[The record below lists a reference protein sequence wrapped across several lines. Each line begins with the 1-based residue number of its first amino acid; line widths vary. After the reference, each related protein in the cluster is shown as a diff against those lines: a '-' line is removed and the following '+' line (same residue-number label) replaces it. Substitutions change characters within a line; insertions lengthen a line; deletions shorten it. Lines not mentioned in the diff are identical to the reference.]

1 MKILFSHYAT
11 IDKEGFGRSFMLAR
25 GLAFFGH
32 DVTLLTSQTNGNT
45 FPFKIEIRDD
55 VKIISFPE
63 IVPAFMRRT
72 GFGFVSVILKT
83 IFILGHNFDI
93 YHSDA
98 GHRPSGGI
106 PILFKKMFV
115 KLTYIAEWWDH
126 FGRGGQFDSKKGIRK
141 ITHGYYDLIFEVPE
155 KKIAD
160 GVVCLSS
167 GMFDRARKL
176 QVNKNICVISG
187 GADTESIDFYP
198 TTEHKEK
205 FNIPSSSLTFGFIGM
220 NKGEIHDI
228 TPFIKAINYLI
239 KQGFDI
245 NWYTTGGYIPKNI
258 KEDLN
263 IGNELTEFGWVDY
276 KFFPEIL
283 SCADCFVLTQREDLK
298 SYTRWPNKIGDYL
311 AAGRPILTNPYGEVA
326 HMVADN
332 KQFFFTTQF
341 NAECIAQKIK
351 EIYENGIDQNLR
363 YQIREYAKNEV
374 SWNHK
379 AKELLSFY
387 EKVTKNE

>member
-1 MKILFSHYAT
+1 MKILFSHYAV

-25 GLAFFGH
+25 ELARLGH
-32 DVTLLTSQTNGNT
+32 DVIFLTSQPTSSFF
-45 FPFKIEIRDD
+45 FPFRKEIRNK
-55 VKIISFPE
+55 VKILSFPD
-63 IVPAFMRRT
+63 IVPSFMLRT
-72 GFGFVSVILKT
+72 GFGFLSVIMKAIY
-83 IFILGHNFDI
+83 IFVNESDI

-155 KKIAD
+155 KKLAD
-160 GVVCLSS
+160 GVVCLSN

-176 QVNKNICVISG
+176 KVNKKICVISG
-187 GADTESIDFYP
+187 GSDIETIDFYP
-198 TTEHKEK
+198 TTEYKEK
-205 FNIPSSSLTFGFIGM
+205 FDIASSSLTFGFVGM
-220 NKGEIHDI
+220 TKGEIQDI
-228 TPFIKAINYLI
+228 TPFIKAVNYLI
-239 KQGFDI
+239 KQGLDI
-245 NWYTTGGYIPKNI
+245 NWYTTGSYIPKNI

-276 KFFPEIL
+276 KLFPEIL
-283 SCADCFVLTQREDLK
+283 SCADCFVLTQREDLW

-326 HMVADN
+326 HMVTDN
-332 KQFFFTTQF
+332 KQYFFTTQF
-341 NAECIAQKIK
+341 NAERIAQKIK

-363 YQIREYAKNEV
+363 YQIRKFAENEV
-374 SWNHK
+374 SWNNK
-379 AKELLSFY
+379 ARQLLSFY
-387 EKVTKNE
+387 EKVR

>member
-25 GLAFFGH
+25 GLACLGH
-32 DVTLLTSQTNGNT
+32 QVTFLTMGDSFS

-72 GFGFVSVILKT
+72 GFGFMSVILK
-83 IFILGHNFDI
+83 IVYILCHNFDI

-98 GHRPSGGI
+98 GHRPNGGL
-106 PILFKKMFV
+106 PILFKRMFV

-141 ITHGYYDLIFEVPE
+141 ITHGYYDLIFEVLE

-160 GVVCLSS
+160 GVVCLSN
-167 GMFDRARKL
+167 GMFDRAKKL
-176 QVNKNICVISG
+176 KVNKNICVISG
-187 GADTESIDFYP
+187 GSDIETIAFYP
-198 TTEHKEK
+198 TTENKET
-205 FNIPSSSLTFGFIGM
+205 FNIPSSSITFGFIGM
-220 NKGEIHDI
+220 KKGELNDI
-228 TPFIKAINYLI
+228 LPFIKAVNCLI
-239 KQGFDI
+239 KLGFDI
-245 NWYTTGGYIPKNI
+245 NWYTTGDYIPKNI

-263 IGNELTEFGWVDY
+263 IGKELTEFGWVDY
-276 KFFPEIL
+276 KLFPEIL

-311 AAGRPILTNPYGEVA
+311 AAGRPILTNPYGEIA

-332 KQFFFTTQF
+332 TQFFFSTQF
-341 NAECIAQKIK
+341 NPECIAQKIK
-351 EIYENGIDQNLR
+351 EIYENGIDPDLR
-363 YQIREYAKNEV
+363 YKIRKYAENEV

-379 AKELLSFY
+379 AKQLLSFY